1 MRIAI
6 AKIFQETDTFN
17 PVSFGLQDFE
27 RFGITYGQE
36 IIDRSRGVGEIGGFV
51 SVVEAQP
58 EPVELIPII
67 SATSWA
73 GGRWTSE
80 AMEFLKGKLIS
91 GLDGALPVDGVLL
104 SLHGAMASEGIDDA
118 AGHLL
123 SAVRHLVGDDIPV
136 VASLDHHANI
146 TRAMIES
153 ADGLVGYRECPHT
166 DTLETGMRAANLV
179 FPMLRQETRPVMALR
194 KIPMVTPA
202 DNFLTAGPPLKDWF
216 EMAADFERRP
226 DVLSVALFPVQP
238 WFDVPELGW
247 STIVITNGNASLAQQ
262 LAAELANY
270 AWARRHEFFGA
281 ELVSPGEAVRQ
292 AAEARE
298 GPVILADGSDNM
310 NSGAPGDSTCL
321 LREMLRQEI
330 QCVALLPMVDPEAV
344 EAAIGVGIGS
354 EVTLLVGGKRDHIFS
369 HPVEVTGRV
378 TRTGDGQVRS
388 TGHLPIAFDMGR
400 TVLLEVGSIKIV
412 LSEHPGP
419 SHEPEVY
426 QHLDLDPCRAQIV
439 VVKTPV
445 GFRVAYR
452 SIMKQA
458 LIVDCPG
465 LSTPHL
471 ESLDYVRVPRPLFPF
486 DDIPGWHA

>member
-17 PVSFGLQDFE
+17 PVPFGLQDFE

-51 SVVEAQP
+51 SVAEAQP
-58 EPVELIPII
+58 HAVELVPII
-67 SATSWA
+67 CATSWA

-123 SAVRHLVGDDIPV
+123 SAVRHLVGDDVPV

-146 TRAMIES
+146 TKAMVEF

-166 DTLETGMRAANLV
+166 DTLETGMRAANLL
-179 FPMLRQETRPVMALR
+179 FPILGQETRPVMALR

-202 DNFLTAGPPLKDWF
+202 DNFLTAQPPLKDWF
-216 EMAADFERRP
+216 DMVTDFERRS
-226 DVLSVALFPVQP
+226 DVLSVSLFPVQP

-247 STIVITNGNASLAQQ
+247 STIVITDGDDWLAKEI
-262 LAAELANY
+262 AAELANY
-270 AWARRHEFFGA
+270 AWAARHKFFGA
-281 ELVSPGEAVRQ
+281 ELVLPGDAVRQ
-292 AAEARE
+292 AVEAQE

-321 LREMLRQEI
+321 LREMLKQGVT
-330 QCVALLPMVDPEAV
+330 CVALLPIVDPEAV
-344 EAAIGVGIGS
+344 EAAIGAGIGGQ
-354 EVTLLVGGKRDHIFS
+354 VTLLVGGKRDHIFS
-369 HPVEVTGRV
+369 HRVEVTGRV
-378 TRTGDGQVRS
+378 TRIGDGQVRS
-388 TGHLPIAFDMGR
+388 TGHLPISFDMGR

-412 LSEHPGP
+412 LSEHAGP
-419 SHEPEVY
+419 SHEPGVY
-426 QHLDLDPCRAQIV
+426 QHLGLDPRLAQIV

-445 GFRVAYR
+445 GFRVAYG

-486 DDIPGWHA
+486 EDILEWHA